1 MALTSVFYDGY
12 VTESDRAA
20 NRAGS
25 PSYGVYGL
33 TDFKVTAHPSIPFA
47 VLVKA
52 GRAFGHGVTDTAAVD
67 QVVNCE
73 SLTGTNTLRWDLIVV
88 RRNWQPALGGP
99 STLEVIQVG
108 TNPVVPD
115 APMRKV
121 GPGVEDD
128 QPIAL
133 VQWNGGA
140 SAPFQ
145 IVDLRT
151 WPGDGGGYV
160 AVVDLVRTFLD
171 DVGTRLHINGAD
183 WVCRPGDN
191 DTKEWARL
199 DLQASTKYGL
209 VQPTG
214 YDISGNVYVEQMS
227 GRRRITVD
235 VNVTRTGAAGTIPS
249 NDWASFGAVLP
260 TVARGDADP
269 KYVPVSVVGGS
280 VSTATNNL
288 HATVFL
294 NPSNGVMQIRGL
306 SAFTWQKGA
315 LFSLNA
321 TYFIP

>member
-1 MALTSVFYDGY
+1 MALTSVFYDGI
-12 VTESDRAA
+12 VTETDRAK

-25 PSYGVYGL
+25 PSYGVYGPE
-33 TDFKVTAHPSIPFA
+33 DFEVTAHPSIPFA

-52 GRAFGHGVTDTAAVD
+52 GRAFGHGVTDIAIED
-67 QVVNCE
+67 QVVNCTPLAGP
-73 SLTGTNTLRWDLIVV
+73 STLRWDLIVV

-99 STLEVIQVG
+99 STLESIQVG
-108 TNPVVPD
+108 TFPVVPES
-115 APMRKV
+115 PMRKV

-133 VQWNGGA
+133 VQWNGGT

-145 IVDLRT
+145 ILDLRLWT
-151 WPGDGGGYV
+151 GDGGGLV
-160 AVVDLVRTFLD
+160 AVEDLVRTFVK
-171 DVGTRLHINGAD
+171 DVGTRVHINGAD
-183 WVCRPGDN
+183 WVYRPGDN
-191 DTKEWARL
+191 NVPEWARL
-199 DLQASTKYGL
+199 DLQANTKYGL
-209 VQPTG
+209 VQPNG
-214 YDISGNVYVEQMS
+214 YAITGNVYVDQLS
-227 GRRRITVD
+227 GRRRITLD
-235 VNVTRTGAAGTIPS
+235 VNVTRTGNAGTIPS

-260 TVARGDADP
+260 TAARGDADP

-315 LFSLNA
+315 LFSLNMS
-321 TYFIP
+321 YFIP